1 MLRSNQNPDRS
12 VCLSMFE
19 RNSMR
24 SRDKWYARGEQVRT
38 LDGLI
43 DWLRQLWKLRDVF
56 VADPAVA
63 AIFAG

>member
-24 SRDKWYARGEQVRT
+24 SRDKWYAQGEQVRT
-38 LDGLI
+38 LDAII
-43 DWLRQLWKLRDVF
+43 DWLRELWRLRDVF
-56 VADPAVA
+56 AAHPAMATLLV
-63 AIFAG
+63 